1 MQQAKRKTLIMR
13 DNKNLIIS
21 CASFLIALVS
31 PWNKLLKLFLAAES
45 GPYIFSSQLQE
56 EKRKLEAIVS
66 STFSHSLT
74 VATLIIGLRGHAS
87 FSITQTSSK
96 IKSIYH

>member
-45 GPYIFSSQLQE
+45 GPYIFSSHFSQLQE

-96 IKSIYH
+96 IK